1 MEKTNKAEWIKFQY
15 NLGDEKLI
23 QLLIQNGSNMSATNN
38 DGNIPLHLAAIWGRE
53 IKSCNRNDLKSF
65 WILGEDQFVKQLIQH
80 GSNMSAKN
88 RDGNTA
94 LHLAASEGNKIE

>member
-1 MEKTNKAEWIKFQY
+1 
-15 NLGDEKLI
+15 
-23 QLLIQNGSNMSATNN
+23 MSATNN

-65 WILGEDQFVKQLIQH
+65 WILGKVQFVKQLIQH

-88 RDGNTA
+88 SAGNTA
-94 LHLAASEGNKIE
+94 LHFAALKGNKIE